1 MTQLNI
7 NIHKSEPPPAPAIDE
22 PVIGIDLGT
31 TNSLVAIMQPGCPAV
46 QVGGAGRP
54 CARPAQPMVLPGPD
68 GSTLVPSVI
77 AFSENSEG
85 SRQTLVGFEARR
97 RALLEPQ
104 TTVFSIK
111 RLMGKGLADLGRELA
126 FLPYHVVESSMSDLV
141 RVQVGDTFYTP
152 QELSA
157 MILATLKRRAEAHF
171 GRPVRK
177 AVITVPAY
185 FDDAQRQATRDAG
198 RIAGLDVL
206 RIVNEPTAAALA
218 YGLDRAHDG
227 RVAVYDFGGGTFD
240 ISVLR
245 ISGGVFQVLATHG
258 DTYLGGDD
266 LDREVMTFVKR
277 RYETD
282 RGHALPDSPRVLS
295 QLREQAEAARV
306 ALSTQ
311 DRATIR
317 IQVSNEEAP
326 EPRAEARGRSPE
338 LDASASSR
346 SRLGNSIGEL
356 SFEMELTREQVEAL
370 IAPWID
376 RTLEHC
382 RLALRDANL
391 GPEQLDAVVLVGGV
405 TRTPLLRRKVAEAL
419 KAPLHTEINPD
430 EVVALGA
437 AVQAHVLAGKTRDL
451 LLLDVTPLS
460 LGIETMG
467 GAVSKLIMRN
477 THVPCSA
484 TEKFT
489 TFVDGQ
495 TGVKIHVLQGEREL
509 VKDCRSLATF
519 ELRDVP
525 PMPAGL
531 PKIKVTFHIDAD
543 GILNVAAAEERSGR
557 SASVQITPTHGLQQ
571 AEVER
576 MVQDSIATARAD
588 MTAHRLIDLRNQADV
603 DIRAIRRTMARVGEG
618 LSPDEWYAIEQA
630 IADVE
635 RLAKVDDPDPLHKRL
650 DELGRMTT
658 KLAELGI
665 KKTLMGD

>member
-1 MTQLNI
+1 MTQI
-7 NIHKSEPPPAPAIDE
+7 GIQIGKQQTPSQPPGEE

-31 TNSLVAIMQPGCPAV
+31 TNSLVAIMLPGCPAPPAN
-46 QVGGAGRP
+46 AGKP
-54 CARPAQPMVLPGPD
+54 CARPARPIVLPGPD

-77 AFSENSEG
+77 AFTAD
-85 SRQTLVGFEARR
+85 SRTLVGFEARKL
-97 RALLEPQ
+97 AVLEPD

-111 RLMGKGLADLGRELA
+111 RLMGKGLADLGKELS

-141 RVQVGDTFYTP
+141 RVQIGSQFYTP

-157 MILATLKRRAEAHF
+157 VILATLKRRAEAYF
-171 GRPVRK
+171 ARPVSK

-227 RVAVYDFGGGTFD
+227 RVAVYDLGGGTFD

-245 ISGGVFQVLATHG
+245 ISDGVFQVLATHG

-266 LDREVMTFVKR
+266 LDREVMAFVQR
-277 RYETD
+277 RYEAS
-282 RGHALPDSPRVLS
+282 RGHAMPRAPRVLS
-295 QLREQAEAARV
+295 QLREQCEAARV
-306 ALSTQ
+306 ALSVLEK
-311 DRATIR
+311 ATVR
-317 IQVSNEEAP
+317 LDVAAGAGDGP
-326 EPRAEARGRSPE
+326 AHE
-338 LDASASSR
+338 LP
-346 SRLGNSIGEL
+346 
-356 SFEMELTREQVEAL
+356 FEIELTRAQVEEL
-370 IAPWID
+370 CAPWID

-382 RLALRDANL
+382 RLAMRDAGL
-391 GPEQLDAVVLVGGV
+391 AGEQLDAVVMVGGV
-405 TRTPLLRRKVAEAL
+405 TRMPLLRRKVAEYL

-437 AVQAHVLAGKTRDL
+437 AVQAHVLAGRTRDL

-467 GAVSKLIMRN
+467 GAVSKLILRN

-484 TEKFT
+484 AERFT

-495 TGVKIHVLQGEREL
+495 TSVKIHVVQGEREL
-509 VKDCRSLATF
+509 VRDCRSLANF
-519 ELRDVP
+519 DLRDIP

-543 GILNVAAAEERSGR
+543 GILNVTAAEERSGR
-557 SASVQITPTHGLQQ
+557 TASVQVTPSHGLSK
-571 AEVER
+571 AEVDR
-576 MVQDSIATARAD
+576 MVKESIASARAD
-588 MTAHRLIDLRNQADV
+588 LSAHRLIDLRNQADV
-603 DIRAIRRTMARVGEG
+603 DIRAIRRTMGRVGDA
-618 LSPDEWYAIEQA
+618 LPADERARIEQA
-630 IADVE
+630 IAEVE
-635 RLAKVDDPDPLHKRL
+635 KLAAGVEPDPLHKRL
-650 DELGRMTT
+650 DELGRMTR

-665 KKTLMGD
+665 KKTLME

>member
-1 MTQLNI
+1 MTQLRI
-7 NIHKSEPPPAPAIDE
+7 NVGKTQPVSPAPDE

-31 TNSLVAIMQPGCPAV
+31 TNSLVAVMQAD
-46 QVGGAGRP
+46 GRP
-54 CARPAQPMVLPGPD
+54 VVLAGPD

-77 AFSENSEG
+77 AFAEDGQS
-85 SRQTLVGFEARR
+85 LVGFPARR
-97 RALLEPQ
+97 RVALEPT

-111 RLMGKGLADLGRELA
+111 RLMGKGLADLGKELA

-141 RVQVGDTFYTP
+141 RVQIGGTKRFFTP

-157 MILATLKRRAEAHF
+157 IILATLKRRAEAHF
-171 GRPVRK
+171 GRPVSK

-227 RVAVYDFGGGTFD
+227 TVAVYDLGGGTFD

-245 ISGGVFQVLATHG
+245 ISEGVFQVLATHG

-266 LDREVMTFVKR
+266 LDREVMRFVEAQYKER
-277 RYETD
+277 TGRD
-282 RGHALPDSPRVLS
+282 LPHSPSLLG
-295 QLREQAEAARV
+295 QLREQAEAARI
-306 ALSTQ
+306 ALSASE
-311 DRATIR
+311 RATIR
-317 IQVSNEEAP
+317 LCMGAMPATVPALPGSQACPGVPPSGEAMAAKDAAMP
-326 EPRAEARGRSPE
+326 PIEPPFE
-338 LDASASSR
+338 L
-346 SRLGNSIGEL
+346 
-356 SFEMELTREQVEAL
+356 ELTRQKVEEL
-370 IAPWID
+370 CSPWID

-382 RLALRDANL
+382 RVALRDAGL
-391 GPEQLDAVVLVGGV
+391 ATGDLDAVVMVGGV
-405 TRTPLLRRKVAEAL
+405 TRMPLLRLKVA
-419 KAPLHTEINPD
+419 KFFDVPLHTDINPD

-467 GAVSKLIMRN
+467 GAVSKLILRN

-495 TGVKIHVLQGEREL
+495 TSVKIHVLQGEREL
-509 VKDCRSLATF
+509 VSDCRSLATF
-519 ELRDVP
+519 DLRDIP

-543 GILNVAAAEERSGR
+543 GILNVTAAEERSGR
-557 SASVQITPTHGLQQ
+557 SASVLITPAHGLSKDQ
-571 AEVER
+571 VER
-576 MVQDSIATARAD
+576 MVKESIASARAD
-588 MTAHRLIDLRNQADV
+588 LNAHRLIDLRNQADV
-603 DIRAIRRTMARVGEG
+603 DIRAIRRTMQRVGDG
-618 LSPDEWYAIEQA
+618 LPADERARIEQA
-630 IADVE
+630 IGEVE
-635 RLAKVDDPDPLHKRL
+635 QLAAGSEPDILHKRL
-650 DELGRMTT
+650 DDLGKMTL

-665 KKTLMGD
+665 KKTLME

>member
-1 MTQLNI
+1 MTPIGI
-7 NIHKSEPPPAPAIDE
+7 NIHRSQQPPAPPTDE

-31 TNSLVAIMQPGCPAV
+31 TNSLVAIMSPETGKPV
-46 QVGGAGRP
+46 
-54 CARPAQPMVLPGPD
+54 VLPGPD

-77 AFSENSEG
+77 AFAGSE
-85 SRQTLVGFEARR
+85 TLVGFDARR
-97 RALLEPQ
+97 CATLQPQ

-111 RLMGKGLADLGRELA
+111 RLMGKGLGDLGRELE
-126 FLPYHVVESSMSDLV
+126 FLPYHVVESSMTDLV
-141 RVQVGDTFYTP
+141 RVQIGDRFYTP

-157 MILATLKRRAEAHF
+157 VILATLKRRAEAHF
-171 GRPVRK
+171 GRPVTK

-218 YGLDRAHDG
+218 YGLDREHDG
-227 RVAVYDFGGGTFD
+227 KVAVYDLGGGTFD

-245 ISGGVFQVLATHG
+245 ISEGVFQVLATHG

-266 LDREVMTFVKR
+266 LDRDVMRFIR
-277 RYETD
+277 ARFEAA
-282 RGHALPDSPRVLS
+282 RGHALGEDPRLLS
-295 QLREQAEAARV
+295 QLREQAEAARI
-306 ALSTQ
+306 ALSSG
-311 DRATIR
+311 DRATVR
-317 IQVSNEEAP
+317 LEVP
-326 EPRAEARGRSPE
+326 GEPAFE
-338 LDASASSR
+338 L
-346 SRLGNSIGEL
+346 
-356 SFEMELTREQVEAL
+356 ELTRQQVEDL
-370 IAPWID
+370 CSPWID
-376 RTLEHC
+376 KTLEHC
-382 RLALRDANL
+382 RIALRDAGL
-391 GPEQLDAVVLVGGV
+391 AGEDLDAVVMVGGV
-405 TRTPLLRRKVAEAL
+405 TRMPLLRQKVAAFFGGHV
-419 KAPLHTEINPD
+419 PLHTDINPD

-484 TEKFT
+484 SEKFT

-495 TGVKIHVLQGEREL
+495 TSVKIHVLQGEREL

-519 ELRDVP
+519 DLRDIP

-543 GILNVAAAEERSGR
+543 GILNVTAAEERSGR
-557 SASVQITPTHGLQQ
+557 SASVQVTPTHGLAK
-571 AEVER
+571 AEIER
-576 MVQDSIATARAD
+576 MVAESIASARAD
-588 MTAHRLIDLRNQADV
+588 LTAHRLIDLRNQADV
-603 DIRAIRRTMARVGEG
+603 DIRAIRKTLARVGDA
-618 LSPDEWYAIEQA
+618 LPADERVKIEAA

-635 RLAKVDDPDPLHKRL
+635 RLAAGTEPDPLHKRL
-650 DELGRMTT
+650 DELGKMTRR
-658 KLAELGI
+658 LAELGI
-665 KKTLMGD
+665 RKTLME